1 MSDTR
6 KREIVLLSV
15 PQVEAP
21 AIAYQ
26 SQNRQRQSPRRYDDM
41 IHRLPYVG
49 RCLHV
54 RTWVCRT
61 QLHICIFLCL
71 PWSLVLTSVW
81 SGGEIQSHP
90 EHLPLALIRTLK
102 CRICWIRLVLN
113 KASYRRFI
121 YVLYFAVFQSSSLR
135 ILFLPVWCTWRKLGV
150 VVSALCFVMW
160 HCQRIDDVC
169 QCKDK
174 MISLNC
180 VCAECFFKILSEK
193 ADDNTSSYFFKRQ
206 HRLRF
211 CALVFT
217 TTETTG
223 TTV

>member
-71 PWSLVLTSVW
+71 PWGLVLTSVW

-113 KASYRRFI
+113 KASYRRF
-121 YVLYFAVFQSSSLR
+121 YVYMYFIFCSFLIVIPPHPLPACMVYVAEARRGCVGDVLR
-135 ILFLPVWCTWRKLGV
+135 YVAQPTHRRCL
-150 VVSALCFVMW
+150 SM
-160 HCQRIDDVC
+160 QR
-169 QCKDK
+169 
-174 MISLNC
+174 
-180 VCAECFFKILSEK
+180 
-193 ADDNTSSYFFKRQ
+193 
-206 HRLRF
+206 
-211 CALVFT
+211 
-217 TTETTG
+217 
-223 TTV
+223 